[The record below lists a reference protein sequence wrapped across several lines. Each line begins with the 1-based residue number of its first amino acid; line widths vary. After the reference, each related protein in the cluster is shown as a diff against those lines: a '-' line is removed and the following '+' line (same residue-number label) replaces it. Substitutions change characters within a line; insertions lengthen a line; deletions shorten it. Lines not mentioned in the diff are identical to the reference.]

1 MTGSGDPA
9 ARGGVLAKLI
19 AVACGLALAG
29 GAVVYYRYPP
39 FAAREL
45 ARLTG
50 KPGFL
55 PRPTQT
61 EARVDRS
68 NWPQNAAVIPQ
79 AVRGPLQETNEI
91 LRIDEMRNRPDLLIE
106 GSTLVFDANSPA
118 RIATSKLTLRN
129 STLVTNG
136 GDLDIEVE
144 TLVADNSEIRAFLL
158 SDSAP
163 AKGTGRDA
171 GKVRIV
177 VHGRL
182 SGVLRIDLGG
192 QAGAPGAAG
201 RAGAPGAA
209 GAKGADART
218 AARLLRGEGGRR
230 NCGRARRQ
238 GRGRLATDRPGGH
251 GGEFTLVTK
260 NPNQAAGH
268 VEFSAEGG
276 RGGAGGARGS
286 GRTGR
291 PGGPGGEPAGL
302 CIGAGPTGP
311 RGAEGAPGKPGQP
324 GPAGAAGSMRTLTLG
339 EKS

>member
-1 MTGSGDPA
+1 VTGSGEPA
-9 ARGGVLAKLI
+9 ARSGALSKLI
-19 AVACGLALAG
+19 AVVCGLALAG

-50 KPGFL
+50 KAGFL
-55 PRPTQT
+55 PRPTPT

-68 NWPQNAAVIPQ
+68 NWPQNASVIAQ
-79 AVRGPLQETNEI
+79 AVRGPLQESNEI
-91 LRIDEMRNRPDLLIE
+91 LRIDEMRRRPDLLIE
-106 GSTLVFDANSPA
+106 GSTLVFDANTPA

-163 AKGTGRDA
+163 AKGAGRDA

-182 SGVLRIDLGG
+182 SGVLRVDLGG
-192 QAGAPGAAG
+192 QAGA
-201 RAGAPGAA
+201 AGAPGRPGAA
-209 GAKGADART
+209 GAAGSKGADARSAADSCVAKAGAGT
-218 AARLLRGEGGRR
+218 AGAPGGRGEDGSDGS
-230 NCGRARRQ
+230 A
-238 GRGRLATDRPGGH
+238 GGH

-268 VEFSAEGG
+268 IEFSAEGG
-276 RGGAGGARGS
+276 RGGAGGAG
-286 GRTGR
+286 GPGGQGG

-324 GPAGAAGSMRTLTLG
+324 GATGAAGSMRTLMIG
-339 EKS
+339 EKG